1 MQIESKHDSYLAG
14 KIDDAFHDAIIS
26 LREGGYQEISDRLEE
41 MQGECY
47 RYLSSYMEH
56 PNAKYYKKGSVEEDS
71 VYENSHGIDEE
82 FLERHDILGDD
93 LGWLGRGDNGDAYT
107 CGDGRVLKVT
117 KSGAEYEIA
126 KRLIGSKYDGIVEYF
141 AAEKVGG
148 SYYLLM
154 EELDPIDDSEFNEAI
169 AMLESQGLPIT
180 YLDHFDADE
189 YEESH
194 GEAPDMSFLNELWE
208 VLFDL
213 RKAGIG
219 ERADIRSEN
228 LGRDS
233 SGKLKAFDVMERG

>member
-1 MQIESKHDSYLAG
+1 MGHYIANLRDIEFCLFDLLGREKLLG
-14 KIDDAFHDAIIS
+14 TS
-26 LREGGYQEISDRLEE
+26 LYSDLDRDTAMGMLEE
-41 MQGECY
+41 IK
-47 RYLSSYMEH
+47 RIT
-56 PNAKYYKKGSVEEDS
+56 
-71 VYENSHGIDEE
+71 EN
-82 FLERHDILGDD
+82 D
-93 LGWLGRGDNGDAYT
+93 LAASFV
-107 CGDGRVLKVT
+107 DGRVLKVT

-154 EELDPIDDSEFNEAI
+154 EELDPIDDDEFNEAVG
-169 AMLESQGLPIT
+169 MLASQELPIT
-180 YLDHFDADE
+180 YLDHFDEDE

-194 GEAPDMSFLNELWE
+194 GKAPDMSFLNELWE

-219 ERADIRSEN
+219 ERADIRADN